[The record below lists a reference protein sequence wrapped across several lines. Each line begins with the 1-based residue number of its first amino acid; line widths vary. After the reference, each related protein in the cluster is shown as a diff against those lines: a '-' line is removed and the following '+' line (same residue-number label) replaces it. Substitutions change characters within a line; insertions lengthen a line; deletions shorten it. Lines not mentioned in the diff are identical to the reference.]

1 MVGAGVGIVP
11 ANSTPPLTPPMAWR
25 LLAAPGHALPLPL
38 PQLVRFIVPAALIA
52 VFLALA
58 TVALDKPGYYYDE
71 VIFVPASLRVLGQCD
86 VDAAV
91 TREIGCLPLMQTLGY
106 VGAVK
111 AWLHAPLFASL
122 GINVWTVRLP
132 SILLAAA
139 TLVLLWLFVRH
150 ELGGAWALLLLAL
163 TATDPVFVSHA
174 RLDWGPQM
182 IAAFLRVLSLIA
194 LWRWIQTGR
203 TFWLATLCIGLLI
216 GFFDKLNFLWVI
228 VALVGAGVIVSARA
242 VYERLRAGAPWQ
254 PAIACVTGAL
264 LLWGMATLVRSAAR
278 LDVLGDAGAVDVA
291 AQLLK
296 VWNLYAA
303 TFSGTSVLGWVFG
316 MDVLATHAFNIVLIA
331 QLAAAAVLLAYTRP
345 WTPARRLLAFLSVAT
360 VLLVGAIAAT
370 RQVGGSHHLVMLWPL
385 PTLQLVTLLAIV
397 VQHIDRPAAAWQRG
411 FRGMVATLGAIACGA
426 LLAWNIAVDVSYVD
440 AWRNDRDYRQTFDP
454 AIAKLGERLASLD
467 VDRVISVD
475 WGLHQPLVTM
485 ARRERAADYREWTW
499 RLIDAPDLERDD
511 LRRAVAEQVAGKR
524 VAFVLHAPRY
534 TVFAGARARI
544 DALLARDT
552 PCQRSEEVFANA
564 GGNPLYTI
572 IVADYRNCFRALP
585 EKKS

>member
-1 MVGAGVGIVP
+1 
-11 ANSTPPLTPPMAWR
+11 MAWR
-25 LLAAPGHALPLPL
+25 LLATHCYAHPVALPHLARL
-38 PQLVRFIVPAALIA
+38 IVPAVFIA
-52 VFLALA
+52 IFLALA

-111 AWLHAPLFASL
+111 AWLHAPLFAAF
-122 GINVWTVRLP
+122 GISVWTVRLP

-150 ELGGAWALLLLAL
+150 ELGSAWALLLLAL
-163 TATDPVFVSHA
+163 TAIDPVLVSHA
-174 RLDWGPQM
+174 RLDWGPAM

-203 TFWLATLCIGLLI
+203 TFWLATACGGLLI

-228 VALVGAGVIVSARA
+228 IALVGAA
-242 VYERLRAGAPWQ
+242 VLVAPRTLYDRLRAGAPWQ
-254 PAIACVTGAL
+254 PAIAGVTGVV
-264 LLWGMATLVRSAAR
+264 LLWGVVTLVRSVAP
-278 LDVLGDAGAVDVA
+278 LDVQGDAGTLGIV
-291 AQLLK
+291 AQLRK
-296 VWNLYAA
+296 VWDLYAT
-303 TFSGTSVLGWVFG
+303 TFSGTSVMSWVFG
-316 MDVLATHAFNIVLIA
+316 MDVISTHAFNYVLIA

-345 WTPARRLLAFLSVAT
+345 WTPARRLLAFLSTAT
-360 VLLVGAIAAT
+360 VLLAGAIAAT

-397 VQHIDRPAAAWQRG
+397 VQHIDRPAAAWQRA
-411 FRGMVATLGAIACGA
+411 FRGAVATFGAVACGA
-426 LLAWNIAVDVSYVD
+426 LLAWSIAADVSYVD
-440 AWRNDRDYRQTFDP
+440 AWRNDRYYRQTFDP
-454 AIAKLGERLASLD
+454 AIAKLGERLARLD

-475 WGLHQPLVTM
+475 WGLHQPLVTL
-485 ARRERAADYREWTW
+485 AIRERAADYREWTW
-499 RLIDAPDLERDD
+499 RLIDASDLGRSD
-511 LRRAVAEQVAGKR
+511 LRNAVAEHMTGKR

-534 TVFAGARARI
+534 TVFAGARERL

-552 PCQRSEEVFANA
+552 PCQRNEETFVNA

-572 IVADYRNCFRALP
+572 VVADYRSCYRAP
-585 EKKS
+585 EKMS

>member
-1 MVGAGVGIVP
+1 M
-11 ANSTPPLTPPMAWR
+11 S
-25 LLAAPGHALPLPL
+25 H
-38 PQLVRFIVPAALIA
+38 LVRYIVPAAFIA

-71 VIFVPASLRVLGQCD
+71 VIFVPVSLRVLGQCD

-111 AWLHAPLFASL
+111 AWLHAPLFASF
-122 GINVWTVRLP
+122 GIHVWTVRLP

-139 TLVLLWLFVRH
+139 ALVLLWLFVRH

-163 TATDPVFVSHA
+163 TATDPVLMSHA
-174 RLDWGPQM
+174 RLDWGPAM

-203 TFWLATLCIGLLI
+203 TFWLATACIGLLI

-228 VALVGAGVIVSARA
+228 IALVGAGVLVSPRTL
-242 VYERLRAGAPWQ
+242 YGRLRDGAPWQ
-254 PAIACVTGAL
+254 PAIAAATGVV
-264 LLWGMATLVRSAAR
+264 LLWGVVTLVRSAAR
-278 LDVLGDAGAVDVA
+278 LDVLGDAGAFDIV
-291 AQLLK
+291 AQLRK
-296 VWNLYAA
+296 VWDLYAA
-303 TFSGTSVLGWVFG
+303 TFSGTSVMSWVFD
-316 MDVLATHAFNIVLIA
+316 MDVVSTHVFNYVLIA

-345 WTPARRLLAFLSVAT
+345 WTPARRLLAFLSTAT
-360 VLLVGAIAAT
+360 VLLAGGIAAT

-411 FRGMVATLGAIACGA
+411 FRGGVATFGAIACGA
-426 LLAWNIAVDVSYVD
+426 LLAWNIAVDVSHID

-454 AIAKLGERLASLD
+454 AIAKLGERLARLD

-475 WGLHQPLVTM
+475 WGLHQPLVTL
-485 ARRERAADYREWTW
+485 AKRERAAGYREWTW

-511 LRRAVAEQVAGKR
+511 LRSAVAEHVTGKR

-534 TVFAGARARI
+534 TVFAGARARL

-552 PCQRSEEVFANA
+552 PCQRNEEVFANA

-572 IVADYRNCFRALP
+572 VVADYRNCYQALP
-585 EKKS
+585 KKES

>member
-1 MVGAGVGIVP
+1 LPHLARLIVP
-11 ANSTPPLTPPMAWR
+11 A
-25 LLAAPGHALPLPL
+25 
-38 PQLVRFIVPAALIA
+38 VFIA

-111 AWLHAPLFASL
+111 AWLHAPLFAAF

-139 TLVLLWLFVRH
+139 TLVVLWLFVRH
-150 ELGGAWALLLLAL
+150 ELGSAWALLLLAL
-163 TATDPVFVSHA
+163 TAIDPVLVSHA
-174 RLDWGPQM
+174 RLDWGPAM

-203 TFWLATLCIGLLI
+203 TFWLATACGGLLI

-228 VALVGAGVIVSARA
+228 IALVGAA
-242 VYERLRAGAPWQ
+242 VLVAPRTLYERLRAGAPWQ
-254 PAIACVTGAL
+254 PAIAGVTGAV
-264 LLWGMATLVRSAAR
+264 LLWGVVTLVRSVAP
-278 LDVLGDAGAVDVA
+278 LDVQGDAGTLGIV
-291 AQLLK
+291 AQLRK
-296 VWNLYAA
+296 VWDLYAT
-303 TFSGTSVLGWVFG
+303 TFSGTSVMSWVFG
-316 MDVLATHAFNIVLIA
+316 MDVIATHAFNYVLIA
-331 QLAAAAVLLAYTRP
+331 QLAAAAVLLACTRP
-345 WTPARRLLAFLSVAT
+345 WTPARRLLAFLSTAT
-360 VLLVGAIAAT
+360 VLLAGAIAAT

-397 VQHIDRPAAAWQRG
+397 VQHIDRPAASWQRA
-411 FRGMVATLGAIACGA
+411 FRGAVATFGAVACGA
-426 LLAWNIAVDVSYVD
+426 LLAWNIAADLSYVD

-454 AIAKLGERLASLD
+454 AIAKLGERLTRLD

-475 WGLHQPLVTM
+475 WGLHQPLVTL
-485 ARRERAADYREWTW
+485 ARRERAANYREWTW
-499 RLIDAPDLERDD
+499 RLIDASDLERAD
-511 LRRAVAEQVAGKR
+511 LRNAVAEHMTGKR

-534 TVFAGARARI
+534 TVFAGARERL
-544 DALLARDT
+544 DALLARDR
-552 PCQRSEEVFANA
+552 PCQRNEETFVNA

-572 IVADYRNCFRALP
+572 VVADYRNCNRAP
-585 EKKS
+585 EKKSQGPANASRAS

>member
-1 MVGAGVGIVP
+1 MRHLVRLIVP
-11 ANSTPPLTPPMAWR
+11 A
-25 LLAAPGHALPLPL
+25 
-38 PQLVRFIVPAALIA
+38 VFIA

-71 VIFVPASLRVLGQCD
+71 VIFVPISLRVLGQCD

-91 TREIGCLPLMQTLGY
+91 GREIGCLPLMQSLGY

-111 AWLHAPLFASL
+111 AWLHAPVFATF

-163 TATDPVFVSHA
+163 TVTDPVLVSHA
-174 RLDWGPQM
+174 RLDWGPAV

-203 TFWLATLCIGLLI
+203 TFWLAAACVSLLI
-216 GFFDKLNFLWVI
+216 GFFDKLNFLWAI
-228 VALVGAGVIVSARA
+228 IALVGAAVLVSPRA
-242 VYERLRAGAPWQ
+242 VYGRLRTGAPWQ
-254 PAIACVTGAL
+254 PAIVGATGVL
-264 LLWGMATLVRSAAR
+264 LLWGVVTLVRQAAR
-278 LDVLGDAGAVDVA
+278 LDVLGDAGSLGIA
-291 AQLLK
+291 AQLGK
-296 VWNLYAA
+296 VWDLYAA

-316 MDVLATHAFNIVLIA
+316 MDVVATPVFNFVLIA
-331 QLAAAAVLLAYTRP
+331 QLVAAAVLLSFARP
-345 WTPARRLLAFLSVAT
+345 WTPARRMLAFLSIAT
-360 VLLVGAIAAT
+360 VLLAGVIAAT
-370 RQVGGSHHLVMLWPL
+370 PQVAGSHHLLMLWPL

-397 VQHIDRPAAAWQRG
+397 VQHIDRPGAAWQRG
-411 FRGMVATLGAIACGA
+411 FRGIVATFGAIACGA
-426 LLAWNIAVDVSYVD
+426 LLAWNIAIDVSYVD

-454 AIAKLGERLASLD
+454 GIAKLGERLAGLD

-475 WGLHQPLVTM
+475 WGLHQPLVTL
-485 ARRERAADYREWTW
+485 ARQERAANYREWTW
-499 RLIDAPDLERDD
+499 RLIDASDLERDD
-511 LRRAVAEQVAGKR
+511 LRTAVAEHVAGKR

-534 TVFAGARARI
+534 TVFAGARARL

-552 PCQRSEEVFANA
+552 PCQRTEEAFANA
-564 GGNPLYTI
+564 AGNPLYTI
-572 IVADYRNCFRALP
+572 IVADYRNCYRATP
-585 EKKS
+585 EKTK